1 MAQALDPRTIDKSAL
16 ESALGK
22 LGDALNQRKG
32 KIQPG
37 WEQGSQRNFHNLSIA
52 QAGLTEVEEK
62 ALVEALGKYSAK
74 IENGILTVT
83 KSGITSNRDLAN
95 FVHSMNRELEGTL
108 SLAGTAPLV
117 PVIAPVVEKEV
128 VPVIEKEVVRT
139 AERTVER
146 STSGLVRA
154 GEQAAEKQGILAM
167 AKVEGIM
174 PAIGK
179 IIAHHPVL
187 ASASVIGGIAV
198 GLGAMKYFGG
208 DKKVESYAESIG
220 NARKA
225 STNQAEDKQTSAFKA
240 QPDVYAGAMHVNDR
254 SLQTGLSEGRG
265 H

>member
-1 MAQALDPRTIDKSAL
+1 MAAALDPRTIDKTAL
-16 ESALGK
+16 ESAIGK

-52 QAGLTEVEEK
+52 QAGLTETEEK

-95 FVHSMNRELEGTL
+95 FVHSMNREMEKTL
-108 SLAGTAPLV
+108 SLAGTAPV
-117 PVIAPVVEKEV
+117 VSVVAPVVEKEV
-128 VPVIEKEVVRT
+128 EQVV
-139 AERTVER
+139 ERTVER
-146 STSGLVRA
+146 TTQRGASGLVQA
-154 GEQAAEKQGILAM
+154 GEQAVEKQGILAM
-167 AKVEGIM
+167 AKAEGIL

-198 GLGAMKYFGG
+198 GFGAMKYFGG
-208 DKKVESYAESIG
+208 DKKMESYAESIG
-220 NARKA
+220 SARKA
-225 STNQAEDKQTSAFKA
+225 GASDDKQTSAFKA

-254 SLQTGLSEGRG
+254 SLQTAHSHGRG
-265 H
+265 